1 MKRLF
6 DPKMYED
13 YAARHKL
20 ETEWSGLLHAE
31 FKNKEGDYVMIGDT
45 RVFECVFARIVASIA
60 YNNKEPLSA
69 VMMRVHTLAL
79 DEYEIKLQGG
89 SI

>member
-20 ETEWSGLLHAE
+20 ETEWSCLLHAE
-31 FKNKEGDYVMIGDT
+31 FKNQEGDVVYIGDS
-45 RVFECVFARIVASIA
+45 RAFECVISKIVASIA
-60 YNNKEPLSA
+60 YNSKQPVSA
-69 VMMRVHTLAL
+69 VMMRVHMLAQ
-79 DEYEIKLQGG
+79 DEYEYKIQGG

>member
-1 MKRLF
+1 MNRIF

-20 ETEWSGLLHAE
+20 ETEWSCLLHAE
-31 FKNKEGDYVMIGDT
+31 FKNAEGDIVMIGDS
-45 RVFECVFARIVASIA
+45 RVYECVIARIVASIA
-60 YNNKEPLSA
+60 YNSKEQ
-69 VMMRVHTLAL
+69 VGEIMMRVHMLARE
-79 DEYEIKLQGG
+79 EYKNKLLGG